1 MRLFISWS
9 GEQTRELANAVQEF
23 FELAFASHV
32 QTFLS
37 DADIAPGE
45 RFLAVINENLGGA
58 DIGVI
63 LVTRQNMN
71 NPWLLFEAGALA
83 GKSERGAVVPLLVDL
98 ERAELG
104 PPLSQFQNVL
114 AASKASIL
122 QMCGRIRAEAS
133 EVPAE
138 NAYEVLLEAAWPP
151 LEAALMKAQ
160 SATGVE
166 FVAPARSDRDVLDE
180 ILLGVNA
187 LVRRDSP
194 AASRGIAEW
203 AVPPVGTI
211 GDEHIRQFSDGQ
223 RLRHPD
229 FGEGTVLATTGE
241 GAKSVIH
248 VRFETV
254 GVKKLLVR
262 IAPVE
267 LIE

>member
-9 GEQTRELANAVQEF
+9 GEQTRELANAVQAF

-63 LVTRQNMN
+63 LITRQNMN

-83 GKSERGAVVPLLVDL
+83 GKSERGSVVPLLVDL
-98 ERAELG
+98 ERAELR

-114 AASKASIL
+114 AASRESVL
-122 QMCGRIRAEAS
+122 HMCERIRAEAS
-133 EVPAE
+133 DVPAN

-151 LEAALMKAQ
+151 LEAALLKAQ
-160 SATGVE
+160 SFTQAE
-166 FVAPARSDRDVLDE
+166 IALPARSDRDLLDE

-187 LVRRDSP
+187 LVRRDTLP
-194 AASRGIAEW
+194 TARAVTEW
-203 AVPPVGTI
+203 AVPPVG
-211 GDEHIRQFSDGQ
+211 GDGNEHIRQFRDGQ

-229 FGEGTVLATTGE
+229 FGEGMVLATTGE
-241 GAKSVIH
+241 GAKSVVH
-248 VRFETV
+248 VRFDTV
-254 GVKKLLVR
+254 GVKRLLVK

-267 LIE
+267 AID